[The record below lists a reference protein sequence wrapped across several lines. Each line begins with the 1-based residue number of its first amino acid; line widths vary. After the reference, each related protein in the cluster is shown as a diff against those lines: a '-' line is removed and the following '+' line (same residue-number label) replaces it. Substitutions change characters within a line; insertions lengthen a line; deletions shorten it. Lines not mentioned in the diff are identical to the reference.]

1 MEMFVTSLTQGV
13 IILTSPEVLLFLAIG
28 VVWGSICGAL
38 PGVGSGVA
46 IGVMVPLTFT
56 MEPVTAVAFLVSISV
71 SNSFGNGLPAAVLG
85 IPGSASGVLT
95 AIEGYALTKRGLGGL
110 AVGTNWFA
118 CVFGQFF
125 SIPFFLFVIVP
136 LAGITYV
143 FLSPELFALYSLGLA
158 ALVSLTGRNI
168 LKGIAAALFGLAIG
182 IVGPDPVSGVTRLAY
197 GVREL
202 RGGIPLIPT
211 ILGIVTISELLRSMR
226 QVFDWQTL
234 VPASASTNKFPGF
247 RALRRSL
254 RSVLTGSLIGTLIG
268 SIPGM
273 SGTAAAVM
281 SYNQARLTSKTPE
294 EFGNGSIEG
303 LAANEAAGNASQA
316 GEMVPT
322 LGLGIPGS
330 DSMVLVMGA
339 LMLQGFV
346 PGPMMMNTAPQ
357 LLYATVA
364 GLLGGALILFL
375 FGWQLGKAMLMITKV
390 DRSVILPLAFVV
402 TLIGVFAV
410 RQALSDVVF
419 TLIFGVI
426 GYYMLR
432 FGFSVVATAVAA
444 VLGAGFES
452 NLRQGIL
459 LMDSDPFKFFGRPW
473 TSAILTVSLF
483 LLIYGTYGTIK
494 MLRQDRVRSEEA
506 AARRTAAA
514 AARQT

>member
-1 MEMFVTSLTQGV
+1 MEMLVTSLV
-13 IILTSPEVLLFLAIG
+13 EAAVYLTRPEVIGFIAIG
-28 VVWGSICGAL
+28 VVWGAICGAL
-38 PGVGSGVA
+38 PGVGSGVG
-46 IGVMVPLTFT
+46 IGVMVPLTYT
-56 MEPVTAVAFLVSISV
+56 LDPVTAVAFLVSISV
-71 SNSFGNGLPAAVLG
+71 ANSFGNGLPAAVLG

-95 AIEGYALTKRGLGGL
+95 AIEGYALTKRGQGGL
-110 AVGTNWFA
+110 AVGTNWYA
-118 CVFGQFF
+118 CVFGQFL
-125 SIPFFLFVIVP
+125 SIPFFLLVVVP

-143 FLSPELFALYSLGLA
+143 FLSPELFALYALGLS
-158 ALVSLTGRNI
+158 ALVSLTGKNI
-168 LKGIAAALFGLAIG
+168 LKGIVAALFGLAIG
-182 IVGPDPVSGVTRLAY
+182 LVGPDPVSGVTRLAY
-197 GVREL
+197 GIREL
-202 RGGIPLIPT
+202 KGGIPTIPA

-226 QVFDWQTL
+226 QVFDWRTL
-234 VPASASTNKFPGF
+234 VPTEGTANAFPGF
-247 RALRRSL
+247 KALSRST
-254 RSVLTGSLIGTLIG
+254 RSVFVGSVIGTLIG

-273 SGTAAAVM
+273 SGAAASVM
-281 SYNQARLTSKTPE
+281 SYNQAKLTSKTPE

-346 PGPMMMNTAPQ
+346 PGPMMMKAAPE

-364 GLLGGALILFL
+364 GLLGGALILLL
-375 FGWQLGKAMLMITKV
+375 FGWQLGKAVLAITKI
-390 DRSVILPLAFVV
+390 DRSIILPLAFVI

-459 LMDSDPFKFFGRPW
+459 LMDSSLFRFLGRPW
-473 TSAILTVSLF
+473 TSAILTVALA
-483 LLIYGTYGTIK
+483 LLIYGTIGTIR
-494 MLRQDRVRSEEA
+494 MLRQDRARTEEA
-506 AARRTAAA
+506 ARRRSAAA
-514 AARQT
+514 AHQT

>member
-1 MEMFVTSLTQGV
+1 MDMFISSLTEASLY
-13 IILTSPEVLLFLAIG
+13 LTRPEVLLFIAVG
-28 VVWGSICGAL
+28 VVWGAICGAL
-38 PGVGSGVA
+38 PGVGSGVG
-46 IGVMVPLTFT
+46 IGVMVPITYTLD
-56 MEPVTAVAFLVSISV
+56 PVTAVAFLVSISV
-71 SNSFGNGLPAAVLG
+71 ANSFGNGLPAAVLG

-95 AIEGYALTKRGLGGL
+95 AIEGYALTKRGQGGL

-118 CVFGQFF
+118 CVFGQLF
-125 SIPFFLFVIVP
+125 SIPFFLMVVVP

-143 FLSPELFALYSLGLA
+143 FLSPELFALYTLGLA
-158 ALVSLTGRNI
+158 ALASLTGKNI
-168 LKGIAAALFGLAIG
+168 LKGIAAALFGLAISV
-182 IVGPDPVSGVTRLAY
+182 VGPDPVSGVTRMAY
-197 GVREL
+197 GIREL
-202 RGGIPLIPT
+202 RQGIPTIPA

-226 QVFDWQTL
+226 QVYDWRGLAT
-234 VPASASTNKFPGF
+234 ASAEANKFPGF

-254 RSVLTGSLIGTLIG
+254 RPVVTGSVIGTLIG

-273 SGTAAAVM
+273 SGAAASVM
-281 SYNQARLTSKTPE
+281 SYNQAKLTSRTPD

-303 LAANEAAGNASQA
+303 LAANESAGNASQA

-346 PGPMMMNTAPQ
+346 PGPMMMNTAPH

-364 GLLGGALILFL
+364 GLLGGALMLLL
-375 FGWQLGKAMLMITKV
+375 FGWQLGKAVLMITKI
-390 DRSVILPLAFVV
+390 DRSVILPLAFAM

-410 RQALSDVVF
+410 RQSLFDVTV
-419 TLIFGVI
+419 TLIFGII

-432 FGFSVVATAVAA
+432 YGFSVVATAVAA

-459 LMDSDPFKFFGRPW
+459 LMDSSPIRFLSRPW
-473 TSAILTVSLF
+473 TALILALALA
-483 LLIYGTYGTIK
+483 LLIYGTIGTIK
-494 MLRQDRVRSEEA
+494 MMRREQRSAAEA
-506 AARRTAAA
+506 LARASEKAGQTA
-514 AARQT
+514 